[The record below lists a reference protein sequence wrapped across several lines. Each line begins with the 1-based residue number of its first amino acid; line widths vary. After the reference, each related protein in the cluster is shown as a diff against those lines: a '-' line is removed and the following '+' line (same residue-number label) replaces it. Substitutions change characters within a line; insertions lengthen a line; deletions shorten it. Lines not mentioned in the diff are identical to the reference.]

1 MNRITRHLDS
11 PAEVYFRAL
20 LAARLAELRKKVSR
34 GDLGASAIELA
45 IITAIIGGVAVML
58 AILIQSVV
66 NKKAAI
72 IGGL

>member
-1 MNRITRHLDS
+1 MNRM
-11 PAEVYFRAL
+11 YFQVL
-20 LAARLAELRKKVSR
+20 LAARLGELRNKVSR

>member
-1 MNRITRHLDS
+1 MNR
-11 PAEVYFRAL
+11 VYFQAL
-20 LAARLAELRKKVSR
+20 LATRLGELRKKVSR

>member
-1 MNRITRHLDS
+1 MNRVTRHLDG
-11 PAEVYFRAL
+11 PAGMYFQEL
-20 LAARLAELRKKVSR
+20 LAARLDQLRKKFSR

>member
-1 MNRITRHLDS
+1 MNRM
-11 PAEVYFRAL
+11 YFQAL
-20 LAARLAELRKKVSR
+20 LATRLNELRNKVGR

>member
-1 MNRITRHLDS
+1 MNRM
-11 PAEVYFRAL
+11 YFQAL
-20 LAARLAELRKKVSR
+20 LATRLGELRKKAGR